1 MNAKDLLLHE
11 TTKKLVEAYISAPK
25 PGLLLSGDTGVGLGT
40 LARAIASELVQH
52 STDVVL
58 VEPDEKGTIPI
69 ERVRR
74 LFVDTRDVHRSKQV
88 VIVDDI
94 DKMSY
99 DAQNAFLK
107 LLEEPT
113 DSVFFILTSHNAE
126 ALLPTISSRVHA
138 IEVRLVASVDAQS
151 LLRKLHISDAT
162 KLQQMLFLASGLPAE
177 LTRLAKNEDY
187 FSEQSKAIRL
197 ARDFLAGS
205 PYDRLVV
212 ANNFTNRVDALQ
224 FIGLIAR
231 LLDFSNKKNIGSLEE
246 KTVTALETAAE
257 RISSNGHVRTQ
268 LINLSFSV

>member
-162 KLQQMLFLASGLPAE
+162 KLQQMLFLASGLPEE